1 MNLPDELKQ
10 AAQAMGQ
17 ALHEHETVQN
27 FLAAQA
33 RLQANPEANNLDL
46 RFQAMYQNLAE
57 RQRAGENLPGAEIEE
72 FRALRDQTQHTP
84 LISERDAALQTVKNY
99 FIVVGDPFSQ
109 TLGVDYPGLASA
121 T

>member
-33 RLQANPEANNLDL
+33 RLQANPEANNLDV
-46 RFQAMYQNLAE
+46 RFQAMYQNLIE
-57 RQRAGENLPGAEIEE
+57 RQRAGEALPPAEIEE
-72 FRALRDQTQHTP
+72 FRALRDQTEHTS
-84 LISERDAALQTVKNY
+84 LISERDAALQVVKNY
-99 FIVVGDPFSQ
+99 FIIVGDSFSHR
-109 TLGVDYPGLASA
+109 LGVDYPALASA